1 MSVKQARIVDAE
13 FDRSQAVQPVAFFD
27 MDGNPV
33 DLAGGGGQPA
43 PVAWADITGKPTI
56 PAAATVDNL
65 GGAGAVGKTVM
76 KAADAAA
83 ARTAI
88 GAGTSNLKVGT
99 AATDAK
105 AGNYKPT
112 LAEIGAA
119 SQADLTALVARV
131 AALEAAE

>member
-1 MSVKQARIVDAE
+1 MTVMWERFRDTKPSPEKRLDHMEAGIEEALAASIGGSV
-13 FDRSQAVQPVAFFD
+13 S
-27 MDGNPV
+27 
-33 DLAGGGGQPA
+33 
-43 PVAWADITGKPTI
+43 VAWDDITGKPTI

-65 GGAGAVGKTVM
+65 GGAGAAGKAVM

-99 AATDAK
+99 TASDAK

-119 SQADLTALVARV
+119 SQVDFAALVARV
-131 AALEAAE
+131 EALEAAAEGA